1 MAVRSFAAL
10 NTSIN
15 RLIIHFY
22 KNMSQEEL
30 RPIEDGLRLLDL
42 NIPVYIISI
51 NKTESQD
58 IVAFDK
64 NWEGLMPES
73 GTFINLGFNKFLLFN
88 NTRYNNNHKPHEG
101 FPFPVKIGMYCS
113 KADYL
118 KEPTI
123 VQELLDQVY
132 QFSRMYWKSVSQ
144 QNLPVTIK
152 YPEMVAE
159 IFSHFEGNE
168 IPEFGRGN
176 LWFL

>member
-1 MAVRSFAAL
+1 MHC
-10 NTSIN
+10 TI
-15 RLIIHFY
+15 
-22 KNMSQEEL
+22 EEKL
-30 RPIEDGLRLLDL
+30 
-42 NIPVYIISI
+42 
-51 NKTESQD
+51 TEPG
-58 IVAFDK
+58 V
-64 NWEGLMPES
+64 
-73 GTFINLGFNKFLLFN
+73 
-88 NTRYNNNHKPHEG
+88 
-101 FPFPVKIGMYCS
+101 
-113 KADYL
+113 
-118 KEPTI
+118 